1 MRLLAAVAVTCLCGL
16 GQQPPLP
23 EGVYRVGNGVT
34 SPRVISKTDPEY
46 SEEARI
52 LKLAG
57 TVKLSVVVGVDGKV
71 RDVQVVESVG
81 LGLDEKAVEAV
92 RTWGFQPGLKDGM
105 PVPVMVNIE
114 VSFRLG
120 G

>member
-1 MRLLAAVAVTCLCGL
+1 MRLLAAVLLCCVSAWC
-16 GQQPPLP
+16 QAPAPD
-23 EGVYRVGNGVT
+23 GVYRVGNGVKPP
-34 SPRVISKTDPEY
+34 SVISKTDPEY

-71 RDVQVVESVG
+71 RDVQVVNSVG

-92 RTWGFQPGLKDGM
+92 RTWGFQPGIKD
-105 PVPVMVNIE
+105 
-114 VSFRLG
+114 R
-120 G
+120 